1 MGYNVYMQ
9 TILDFNFNKILE
21 IISSFGEPNFRAKQ
35 LFEGLHSG
43 KKLEEI
49 TNISKSL
56 KQKILENYQ
65 DFPAKIYKKLESK
78 DKTRKYVFEFLDGNI
93 VEGVLMKYK
102 YGYTLCVS
110 TQVGCRMN
118 CSFCASGL
126 NGLIRNLSAG
136 EILSQVL
143 LVNRDL
149 GGSVKDRKITN
160 LVLMGSGEPLDNY
173 RSVVDFL
180 HIISS
185 PESLNISPRNISLST
200 CGLVPQIDKLSKE
213 NLPITLT
220 ISLHAPN
227 QQIREKLMPI
237 AKAYNYSEVVKSAKR
252 YFATTGRRIVFEYA
266 VVAGVNDSL
275 KNAEELASN
284 LRGDYSFHVNII
296 PLNEVKE
303 RGLKSSK
310 NAYQFAEKLE
320 KLGISATVRRTMGE
334 DIEGACGQLRNK
346 ILKNN

>member
-1 MGYNVYMQ
+1 MQ
-9 TILDFNFNKILE
+9 TILDFNLE
-21 IISSFGEPNFRAKQ
+21 ELKAITKSLNEQAYRAKQ

-43 KKLEEI
+43 KSLEEI
-49 TNISKSL
+49 TNLSKAFKEKLLASYS
-56 KQKILENYQ
+56 N
-65 DFPAKIYKKLESK
+65 FPAQIYKKLESK
-78 DKTRKYVFEFLDGNI
+78 DGTKKYVFKFLDGNI

-126 NGLIRNLSAG
+126 NGLIRNLSCG
-136 EILSQVL
+136 EILSEVL

-160 LVLMGSGEPLDNY
+160 IVLMGSGEPLDNY
-173 RSVVDFL
+173 NAVIDFL
-180 HIISS
+180 RLISS
-185 PESLNISPRNISLST
+185 PDSLNISPRNISLST
-200 CGLVPQIDKLSKE
+200 CGLVDKIDKLARE

-220 ISLHAPN
+220 ISLHSPN
-227 QQIREKLMPI
+227 GQIREKLMPV
-237 AKAYNYSEVVKSAKR
+237 ARAYKYDEVIKSAKR
-252 YFATTGRRIVFEYA
+252 YFDKTGRRIVYEYA
-266 VVAGVNDSL
+266 LIAGVNDSL
-275 KNAEELASN
+275 KNAEELAKN
-284 LRGDYSFHVNII
+284 LKGEYSFHVNII

-310 NAYQFAEKLE
+310 NAYTFKNALE
-320 KLGISATVRRTMGE
+320 KLGISTTVRRTMGE

-346 ILKNN
+346 ILKDENI

>member
-1 MGYNVYMQ
+1 MQ
-9 TILDFNFNKILE
+9 TILDFNFEKLKE
-21 IISSFGEPNFRAKQ
+21 IILSLNEPSFRSKQ

-49 TNISKSL
+49 SNISKAFKEKLLSKYL
-56 KQKILENYQ
+56 
-65 DFPAKIYKKLESK
+65 DFPAEIYKKLESK
-78 DKTRKYVFEFLDGNI
+78 DGTKKYVFKYLDGNI

-126 NGLIRNLSAG
+126 NGLIRNLSCG
-136 EILSQVL
+136 EILAEVL

-149 GGSVKDRKITN
+149 GGGVKDRKITN

-173 RSVVDFL
+173 AEVVNFL
-180 HIISS
+180 KIISS

-200 CGLVPQIDKLSKE
+200 CGLIDKIDRLSKE

-227 QQIREKLMPI
+227 GQIREKIMPV
-237 AKAYNYSEVVKSAKR
+237 AKAYKYDELIKCAKR
-252 YFATTGRRIVFEYA
+252 YFKNTGRRVVYEYA
-266 VVAGVNDSL
+266 LIAGVNDSL
-275 KNAEELASN
+275 KNAEELARN
-284 LRGDYSFHVNII
+284 LKGDYSFHVNII

-310 NAYQFAEKLE
+310 NAYTFMNALE
-320 KLGISATVRRTMGE
+320 KVGVSATVRRTMGE

-346 ILKNN
+346 ILKDENL

>member
-1 MGYNVYMQ
+1 MQ
-9 TILDFNFNKILE
+9 TILDFNLE
-21 IISSFGEPNFRAKQ
+21 ELKAITKSLNEQTYRAKQ

-43 KKLEEI
+43 KSLEEI
-49 TNISKSL
+49 TNLSKAFKEKLLASYS
-56 KQKILENYQ
+56 N
-65 DFPAKIYKKLESK
+65 FPAQIYKKLESK
-78 DKTRKYVFEFLDGNI
+78 DGTKKYVFKFLDGNI

-126 NGLIRNLSAG
+126 NGLIRNLSCG
-136 EILSQVL
+136 EILSEVL

-149 GGSVKDRKITN
+149 GGSVNDRKITN
-160 LVLMGSGEPLDNY
+160 IVLMGSGEPLDNY
-173 RSVVDFL
+173 NAVIDFL
-180 HIISS
+180 RLISS
-185 PESLNISPRNISLST
+185 PDSLNISPRNISLST
-200 CGLVPQIDKLSKE
+200 CGLVDKIDKLARE

-227 QQIREKLMPI
+227 GQIREKLMPV
-237 AKAYNYSEVVKSAKR
+237 ARAYKYDEVIKSAKR
-252 YFATTGRRIVFEYA
+252 YFDKTGRRVVYEYA
-266 VVAGVNDSL
+266 LIAGVNDSL
-275 KNAEELASN
+275 KNAEELAKN
-284 LRGDYSFHVNII
+284 LKGDYSFHVNII

-303 RGLKSSK
+303 RGLKASK
-310 NAYQFAEKLE
+310 NAYTFKEKLE

-346 ILKNN
+346 ILKDENI